1 MRSRPTTETLFNTLS
16 TLRSSLAGACLLM
29 VCLFAGSAR
38 ADCQTFLAP
47 YFAWVPGGTHA
58 VGYTYVSMQ
67 GNGIASYASTNW
79 TVAGALQKD
88 STTGYLDSRANQW
101 SGVNV
106 LYSDRQGTNSQPF
119 SISTPDNNDLVVSP
133 TGDVWIIS
141 NTWNATVQ
149 LTGVV
154 CENNM
159 LRGWG
164 SAVGSYSYPALY
176 IFQFEKVS
184 EIG

>member
-1 MRSRPTTETLFNTLS
+1 MTETLSNTLS
-16 TLRSSLAGACLLM
+16 TLRSGLTGACLLM
-29 VCLFAGSAR
+29 VCLFAGSAS
-38 ADCQTFLAP
+38 ANCQTFLAP

-58 VGYTYVSMQ
+58 VGYTYASMQ

-79 TVAGALQKD
+79 TTAGALLKN
-88 STTGYLDSRANQW
+88 SSGYLDSRINQW
-101 SGVNV
+101 HGVNV

-119 SISTPDNNDLVVSP
+119 STSTPDNNDLVVSP
-133 TGDVWIIS
+133 TGDVWIVS

-164 SAVGSYSYPALY
+164 TAVGSYSYPALY
-176 IFQFEKVS
+176 LIQFERVS
-184 EIG
+184 DIG